1 MASAALLPD
10 REALVAAAGESIRN
24 GSKSFHTAS
33 RLFDR
38 QARERAW
45 LLYSWC
51 RHCDDVCDG
60 QVLGRPG
67 GGGAGEGRVAILQQN
82 TLRTLGGERVGELP
96 FDALGQVL
104 AESPIPHRYVW
115 DHLEGFALDEA
126 GWRPRNEAELV
137 QYCYHVAG
145 AVGCMMAVAM
155 GVPADDEETL
165 ARASD
170 LGIAFQLS
178 NIARDV
184 REDHAAGRCY
194 LPTAWLA
201 KYGLDP
207 SDPLR
212 PEHREGLVRLVRR
225 MVDLGDRYERS
236 AVEGVR
242 RLPFR
247 SRWAVL
253 AAAGIYGRIGRRVAD
268 LGPTAWDER
277 VVIRRRR
284 KLLTIVTAFKG
295 ALAA

>member
-1 MASAALLPD
+1 MQRAAHPS
-10 REALVAAAGESIRN
+10 REALVAAAGEAIRG

-51 RHCDDVCDG
+51 RHCDDVCDS

-67 GGGAGEGRVAILQQN
+67 GGGAGEGRVALLEQG
-82 TLRTLGGERVGELP
+82 TSRTLAGERVGELP

-104 AESPIPHRYVW
+104 AECPIPHKYVW
-115 DHLEGFALDEA
+115 DHLQGFALDEQ
-126 GWRPRNEAELV
+126 GWRPQGEADLI

-145 AVGCMMAVAM
+145 AVGCMMAIAM

-165 ARASD
+165 SRASD

-184 REDHAAGRCY
+184 REDQATGRCY
-194 LPTAWLA
+194 LPAEWLA
-201 KYGLDP
+201 EYGLDP

-212 PEHREGLVRLVRR
+212 PEHREGLVRLIRR
-225 MVDLGDRYERS
+225 MVELGERYEQS
-236 AVEGVR
+236 ALEGVR

-247 SRWAVL
+247 SRWATL

-268 LGPTAWDER
+268 LGPSAWDER

-284 KLLTIVTAFKG
+284 KLLTIVSAFRG

>member
-1 MASAALLPD
+1 MQRAAHPS
-10 REALVAAAGESIRN
+10 REALVAAAGEAIRG

-51 RHCDDVCDG
+51 RHCDDVCDS

-67 GGGAGEGRVAILQQN
+67 GGGAGEGRVALLEQG
-82 TLRTLGGERVGELP
+82 TSRTLAGERVGELP

-104 AESPIPHRYVW
+104 AECPIPHKYVW
-115 DHLEGFALDEA
+115 DHLQGFALDEQ
-126 GWRPRNEAELV
+126 GWRPQGEADLI

-145 AVGCMMAVAM
+145 AVGCMMAIAM

-165 ARASD
+165 SRASD

-184 REDHAAGRCY
+184 REDQATGRCY
-194 LPTAWLA
+194 LPAEWLA
-201 KYGLDP
+201 EYGLDP

-212 PEHREGLVRLVRR
+212 PESREGLVRLIRR
-225 MVDLGDRYERS
+225 MVELGERYERS
-236 AVEGVR
+236 ALEGVR

-247 SRWAVL
+247 SRWAIL

-268 LGPTAWDER
+268 LGPSAWDER

-284 KLLTIVTAFKG
+284 KLLTIVSAFRG

>member
-1 MASAALLPD
+1 MAAAALPD

-24 GSKSFHTAS
+24 GSKSFHAAS

-38 QARERAW
+38 QARERSW

-67 GGGAGEGRVAILQQN
+67 GGGAGEGRVAHLEQL
-82 TLRTLGGERVGELP
+82 TRRTLAGERVGELP

-104 AESPIPHRYVW
+104 AECPIPHRYVF
-115 DHLEGFALDEA
+115 DHVEGFALDEA
-126 GWRPRNEAELV
+126 GWRPQNEADLV

-155 GVPADDEETL
+155 GVPAEDEETL
-165 ARASD
+165 GRASD

-194 LPTAWLA
+194 LPAEWMA
-201 KYGLDP
+201 EYGLDP
-207 SDPLR
+207 VDPLR
-212 PEHREGLVRLVRR
+212 SETREGLVRLVRR
-225 MVDLGDRYERS
+225 MVDLGEAYEQS
-236 AVEGVR
+236 ALEGVR
-242 RLPFR
+242 QLPFR
-247 SRWAVL
+247 SRWAIL
-253 AAAGIYGRIGRRVAD
+253 AAAGIYGGIGRRVAA

-284 KLLTIVTAFKG
+284 KLLTIVTAFTG

>member
-1 MASAALLPD
+1 MQQVALPG
-10 REALVAAAGESIRN
+10 REALVAAAGEAIRN
-24 GSKSFHTAS
+24 GSKSFHAAS

-38 QARERAW
+38 QARERSW

-67 GGGAGEGRVAILQQN
+67 GGGTGEGRVALLEAL
-82 TLRTLGGERVGELP
+82 TRRTLAGERVGELP

-104 AESPIPHRYVW
+104 AECPIPHRYIF
-115 DHLEGFALDEA
+115 DHVEGFALDEG
-126 GWRPRNEAELV
+126 GWRPQNEADLV
-137 QYCYHVAG
+137 RYCYHVAG

-165 ARASD
+165 QRASD

-194 LPTAWLA
+194 LPAEWLA
-201 KYGLDP
+201 EYGLSA
-207 SDPLR
+207 SDPLD
-212 PEHREGLVRLVRR
+212 PKTREGLVRLVRR
-225 MVDLGDRYERS
+225 MVDLGDAYEQS
-236 AVEGVR
+236 ALSGVR
-242 RLPFR
+242 QLPFR
-247 SRWAVL
+247 SRWAIL
-253 AAAGIYGRIGRRVAD
+253 AAAGIYGRIGHRVAA
-268 LGPTAWDER
+268 LGASAWDQR

-284 KLLTIVTAFKG
+284 KLLTIVSAFRG

>member
-1 MASAALLPD
+1 MQRAAHPS
-10 REALVAAAGESIRN
+10 REALVAAAGEAIRG

-51 RHCDDVCDG
+51 RHCDDVCDS

-67 GGGAGEGRVAILQQN
+67 GGGAGEGRVALLEQG
-82 TLRTLGGERVGELP
+82 TSRTLAGERVGELP

-104 AESPIPHRYVW
+104 AECPIPHKYVW
-115 DHLEGFALDEA
+115 DHLQGFALDEQ
-126 GWRPRNEAELV
+126 GWRPQGEADLI

-145 AVGCMMAVAM
+145 AVGCMMAIAM

-165 ARASD
+165 SRASD

-184 REDHAAGRCY
+184 REDQATGRCY
-194 LPTAWLA
+194 LPAEWLA
-201 KYGLDP
+201 EYGLDP

-212 PEHREGLVRLVRR
+212 PEHREGLVRLIRR
-225 MVDLGDRYERS
+225 MVELGERYEQS
-236 AVEGVR
+236 ALEGVR

-247 SRWAVL
+247 SRWAIL

-268 LGPTAWDER
+268 LGPSAWDER

-284 KLLTIVTAFKG
+284 KLLTIVTAFRG

>member
-1 MASAALLPD
+1 MAGAAPLD
-10 REALVAAAGESIRN
+10 REALVAAAGETIRN
-24 GSKSFHTAS
+24 GSKSFHAAS

-60 QVLGRPG
+60 QSL
-67 GGGAGEGRVAILQQN
+67 GGAATGGSGADRVEKLEDL
-82 TLRTLGGERVGELP
+82 TRRTLAGERVGELP
-96 FDALGQVL
+96 FDALGQVM
-104 AESPIPHRYVW
+104 AECPIPQEFVF
-115 DHLEGFALDEA
+115 DHLRGFALDAE
-126 GWRPRNEAELV
+126 GWRPQDETDLTT
-137 QYCYHVAG
+137 YSYHVAG

-165 ARASD
+165 HRASD

-194 LPTAWLA
+194 LPTEWLDE
-201 KYGLDP
+201 YGLDP
-207 SDPLR
+207 ADPLN
-212 PEHREGLVRLVRR
+212 PATREGLVRLVRR
-225 MVDLGDRYERS
+225 MVDMADAYESS
-236 AVEGVR
+236 ALAGVR
-242 RLPFR
+242 KLPFR
-247 SRWAVL
+247 SRWAIL
-253 AAAGIYGRIGRRVAD
+253 AAAGIYGGIGRRVAA
-268 LGPTAWDER
+268 LGPNAWDER

-284 KLLTIVTAFKG
+284 KLLTIVSAFGG